1 MSNASSRAPAPP
13 RQIFRHPTG
22 LVLPAVL
29 LCLATDMVAQSII
42 TGAVRSGGRPIRGA
56 ELRLEPAGIGA
67 TTDTLGRFS
76 LSVRQS
82 GVARLSVRAVGYY
95 PASRNIFIVANDSM
109 TADFVLDAVAQ
120 QLDSIT
126 VEGRGVAVTG
136 RMAPFEERRRTGIG
150 RFFTREM
157 LAEREH
163 ATMADVLRMTTGLRL
178 IARPPDCG
186 GGFSV
191 ATGRGGAIQSQ
202 DWMRCGPMRKPMESA
217 CYFSIYLDGVRYWVP
232 GMREPPDINQ
242 LRVNGIQG
250 MEVYRGPAEMPVQ
263 YQGTGTPC
271 GVVLLWTRDGS

>member
-1 MSNASSRAPAPP
+1 MSKRSRLSRP
-13 RQIFRHPTG
+13 RI
-22 LVLPAVL
+22 AVL
-29 LCLATDMVAQSII
+29 LPALLLCVATNGVAQSILA
-42 TGAVRSGGRPIRGA
+42 GSVRSGGRPVRGA
-56 ELRLEPAGIGA
+56 DVRLEPAGIHT
-67 TTDTLGRFS
+67 TTDSLGRF
-76 LSVRQS
+76 LLGAKQA

-95 PASRNIFIVANDSM
+95 PASRNMLIVANDS
-109 TADFVLDAVAQ
+109 TFVNFVLDAVAQ

-126 VEGRGVAVTG
+126 VEARAASGSG
-136 RMAPFEERRRTGIG
+136 RMAPFEERRRAGLG

-186 GGFSV
+186 GGYSV
-191 ATGRGGAIQSQ
+191 ATGRGGAIQAQ
-202 DWMRCGPMRKPMESA
+202 EWMRCGPLRKPMESA
-217 CYFSIYLDGVRYWVP
+217 CYFSIYLDGARYWVP

-263 YQGTGTPC
+263 YQGTGSPC
-271 GVVLLWTRDGS
+271 GAVLLWTRDGS